1 MLKLNLSLFVIV
13 SVSYIAAFTMVAGF
27 IRPLQQILLPNITDM
42 VSMMFLPHGI
52 RVLAIWLLGWRGA
65 LYLIPPSYLMWAI
78 SVFGAGVELDV
89 WSPLVSIAA
98 VYAGVFLVRYIA
110 GLPPQENSPFVSWRH
125 CLLAGLAASLFN
137 GLTLSILIAD
147 DVDWYLVAG
156 YSFGDII
163 GQIVM
168 MLLLILIMRV
178 SRAANGLSQS
188 L

>member
-13 SVSYIAAFTMVAGF
+13 SVSYIAAFTVTNGF
-27 IRPLQQILLPNITDM
+27 ILPLQKILLSDVPVIFS
-42 VSMMFLPHGI
+42 VMFLPHGI

-78 SVFGAGVELDV
+78 SAFGDGIELDV
-89 WSPLVSIAA
+89 WSPLVSMAA

-110 GLPPQENSPFVSWRH
+110 GLPPQENPLDVSWRQ
-125 CLLAGLAASLFN
+125 CLLAGLVASLFN
-137 GLTLSILIAD
+137 GFALSILIAG
-147 DVDWYLVAG
+147 DVDWYLMAG
-156 YSFGDII
+156 YSLGDII

-178 SRAANGLSQS
+178 GRIANSLSQ
-188 L
+188 

>member
-13 SVSYIAAFTMVAGF
+13 SVSFIAAYTMVAGF
-27 IRPLQQILLPNITDM
+27 TQPVQKILFPNVTDV

-65 LYLIPPSYLMWAI
+65 LYLIPPAYLMWAI
-78 SVFGAGVELDV
+78 SVFGVGVELDV

-110 GLPPQENSPFVSWRH
+110 GLPPQENSLHVSWRQ
-125 CLLAGLAASLFN
+125 CLLAGLAASLLN
-137 GLTLSILIAD
+137 GLALSILIAG
-147 DVDWYLVAG
+147 DVDWYLTAG
-156 YSFGDII
+156 YSFGDIL

-178 SRAANGLSQS
+178 GRMANSLSQ
-188 L
+188 